1 MGPKPKKIEGQM
13 GKQVFLRQMV
23 CLHNGVDKSVDNVQ
37 NSLITRKNTSYK
49 FVIFPW
55 EIKTFVSISAFL

>member
-1 MGPKPKKIEGQM
+1 M